1 MISKKNILVTGA
13 NGQLGNECKVL
24 SAHYKDSN
32 FVFTDVE
39 ELSITDVAAI
49 EEIFSKH
56 NFDYCINAAAY
67 TAVDNAEKDEDL
79 SRTINATAVGYL
91 ANACKK
97 YNCRLIHISTDYVFD
112 GENSI
117 GYNEDDATA
126 PINVYGATKLEGEN
140 LALQLDPKS
149 IVIRTSWVYSFYG
162 KNFVKTM
169 MKLMQEREEI
179 SVVNDQIGKP
189 TYAADLAMA
198 IFKIIF
204 ENENPTSGMY
214 HFSNEGIISWYDFAM
229 AIKEIGGYTCKVN
242 PIPSSAYPVPAKRPH
257 FSILNTS
264 KIINT
269 FSIQISEWR
278 DSLQK
283 CMQLLTSSSI

>member
-67 TAVDNAEKDEDL
+67 TAVDNAEKEVDL
-79 SRTINATAVGYL
+79 SMAINATAVGYL
-91 ANACKK
+91 ADICKK

-179 SVVNDQIGKP
+179 IRVSGALEQHYSPRAHVFTEGDTKEGDGFIALADIPTPIGAIRIASPNSIEEFARILYQSLRDVDSKGLSRVKVIAP
-189 TYAADLAMA
+189 SGSGLADAIRDRLKRAAA
-198 IFKIIF
+198 
-204 ENENPTSGMY
+204 G
-214 HFSNEGIISWYDFAM
+214 
-229 AIKEIGGYTCKVN
+229 
-242 PIPSSAYPVPAKRPH
+242 R
-257 FSILNTS
+257 
-264 KIINT
+264 
-269 FSIQISEWR
+269 
-278 DSLQK
+278 
-283 CMQLLTSSSI
+283 